1 MTKSQLLPAVLTNT
15 STLKL
20 ILIEEFDALK
30 VQDLSA
36 FEALQSRKADILAL
50 LTDEEVIAQLGN
62 YSSPSSTSD
71 SQSDGWNRVISVLE
85 DCKELHLRNQIL
97 IDRKLESIRGALLTL
112 QSSDRFNDVE
122 IYDRLGKIKGRRR
135 SNQLSH
141 A

>member
-1 MTKSQLLPAVLTNT
+1 
-15 STLKL
+15 
-20 ILIEEFDALK
+20 

-62 YSSPSSTSD
+62 YSRPSSKSD

>member
-20 ILIEEFDALK
+20 ILNEEFDALK

-62 YSSPSSTSD
+62 YSRPSSKSD

-85 DCKELHLRNQIL
+85 TAKSYT
-97 IDRKLESIRGALLTL
+97 LETDI
-112 QSSDRFNDVE
+112 N
-122 IYDRLGKIKGRRR
+122 R
-135 SNQLSH
+135 S
-141 A
+141 